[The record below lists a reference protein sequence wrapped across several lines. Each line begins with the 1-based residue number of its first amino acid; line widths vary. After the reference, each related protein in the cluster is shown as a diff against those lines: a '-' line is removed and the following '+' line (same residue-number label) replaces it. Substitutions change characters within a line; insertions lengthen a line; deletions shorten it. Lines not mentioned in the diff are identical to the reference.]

1 MVLVFLP
8 PSFTLITRMKLP
20 SQLLITAPLLLRR
33 LPLSRLLEVNAI
45 VLRSNKPLAQVL
57 VPPTSALAI
66 KATAL
71 VDSKARTE
79 DDLDGRT
86 TISLSACVMLLLLLV
101 LSGTFLMKLNS
112 TDWPSSHTKFLQAVI
127 CKIFFWII
135 HVLILSIPNGPFSSA
150 SYGHI
155 NFYDKSY
162 DRINTRNEKVLQHI
176 DRSKYDYT
184 TSDDPVM
191 QQFMQENKGTVYATD
206 SILALLM
213 CAPRTVYPWDIV
225 ITRVDDKVILDKR
238 DGGAFGK

>member
-1 MVLVFLP
+1 
-8 PSFTLITRMKLP
+8 
-20 SQLLITAPLLLRR
+20 
-33 LPLSRLLEVNAI
+33 
-45 VLRSNKPLAQVL
+45 
-57 VPPTSALAI
+57 
-66 KATAL
+66 
-71 VDSKARTE
+71 
-79 DDLDGRT
+79 
-86 TISLSACVMLLLLLV
+86 
-101 LSGTFLMKLNS
+101 
-112 TDWPSSHTKFLQAVI
+112 
-127 CKIFFWII
+127 
-135 HVLILSIPNGPFSSA
+135 LILSIPNGPFSSA